1 MQAGSNDIV
10 LKTQTY
16 LEQKDAGKVYLQ
28 ITKYVIKDH
37 IIMHATLFL
46 NLKWLYSLVAKLF

>member
-16 LEQKDAGKVYLQ
+16 LKQKAAGNVSPNNK
-28 ITKYVIKDH
+28 IDH
-37 IIMHATLFL
+37 IIMHVLLFL
-46 NLKWLYSLVAKLF
+46 NLKWLYSLVAKLL

>member
-16 LEQKDAGKVYLQ
+16 LEQKAAGNVSPNNK
-28 ITKYVIKDH
+28 ICH
-37 IIMHATLFL
+37 
-46 NLKWLYSLVAKLF
+46 